1 MDHATNPLRSGVN
14 VMNETTQTVDRTR
27 VVLAI
32 GSALGTVLGGD
43 LPEITEDSRLFELGL
58 DSTGVL
64 ELLLHLEDE
73 LGLEVDPENL
83 QMEHFESVGALADF
97 VSAELGV

>member
-1 MDHATNPLRSGVN
+1 
-14 VMNETTQTVDRTR
+14 MNETTRTVDRDR

-32 GSALGTVLGGD
+32 GSALGNVLDSD
-43 LPEITEDSRLFELGL
+43 LPEITEGTRLFELGL

-73 LGLEVDPENL
+73 LGQEIDSENL
-83 QMEHFESVGALADF
+83 RMEHFESVRSLADF
-97 VSAELGV
+97 VSAEMDV